1 MRFLFNFC
9 KLRQIVAL
17 ILSNLFMLALDLFS
31 FGIIIVFVKLF
42 SDKEAIES
50 TFPLKELYVMVGAQ
64 SHEQFLV
71 WLGICIIIFFI
82 LKLVAKTAINRFNSG
97 TINHI
102 AYRFIRELYKFFFG
116 ARYAVCTE
124 MNPSEI
130 VGIINT
136 HTWRS
141 MICFESVVGMLNEA
155 FFLIV
160 LLAGLMFYNPV
171 VTFTLIS
178 LLGVVGVVIYFQVVR
193 RITYFGQVH
202 SHLAVVM
209 HRLSYA
215 LVSSIKDIK
224 IMRLEE
230 QNLGKICGIWESYCT
245 NDTKSKTIQKIPGD
259 FSEMMVFV
267 GIIGACLYLIA
278 SKADA
283 AQLIPIISVL
293 AVSSV
298 RVLPSFNRLLAN
310 FNGYKFNRASLEE
323 TRRLYEILS
332 QNQQGIRHVNIP
344 FNRQIDAKN
353 IGFSYGE
360 KIVLDGLSFSIK
372 KGSSVAFVGTSGAGK
387 STLLDLL
394 VGLRESDQASFYIDG
409 MEFDPYRSDALRNY
423 VGYVPQNV
431 TIIDESIAFNI
442 SFSEQYDKKKME
454 DIIRLVR
461 LDQFVAE
468 QSEGLDTK
476 LGENGVRISG
486 GQRQRIGIARAL
498 YRDPEVLILDEAT
511 SALDNITEREIIKDL
526 GQLPGFK
533 TFIMVAHRLTTV
545 EKCDTI
551 YFMEQ
556 GKIIAQGS
564 HPDLLGSCA
573 QYRDLYY
580 QVPRHG
586 AQNADGLAE

>member
-1 MRFLFNFC
+1 MKFLFDFC
-9 KLRQIVAL
+9 RPRQIIAL
-17 ILSNLFMLALDLFS
+17 MLSNLFMLVLDLFS
-31 FGIIIVFVKLF
+31 FGIIVVFVKLF

-50 TFPLKELYVMVGAQ
+50 TSLLKECYVMVGAQ

-71 WLGICIIIFFI
+71 WLGVCFILFFI
-82 LKLVAKTAINRFNSG
+82 LKLVAKAAINYFNAG
-97 TINHI
+97 TVNHI
-102 AYRFIRELYKFFFG
+102 AYRFIRELYKLFFG

-141 MICFESVVGMLNEA
+141 MICFESVVGMLNESL
-155 FFLIV
+155 FLIV

-171 VTFTLIS
+171 VTFILITL
-178 LLGVVGVVIYFQVVR
+178 LAVVGIVIYFQVVR
-193 RITYFGQVH
+193 RISYFGQVH

-209 HRLSYA
+209 HRLAFA

-230 QNLGKICGIWESYCT
+230 QNLGKICDIWASYCN
-245 NDTKSKTIQKIPGD
+245 NDTKLKTVQKIPGD

-267 GIIGACLYLIA
+267 GIIGACLYLII
-278 SKADA
+278 SKADS
-283 AQLIPIISVL
+283 AQLIPIVSVL

-310 FNGYKFNRASLEE
+310 YNGYKFNRASLEE
-323 TRRLYEILS
+323 TRRLYEMLS
-332 QNQQGIRHVNIP
+332 QNQQGITHIEIP

-353 IGFSYGE
+353 ISFSYGE
-360 KIVLDGLSFSIK
+360 KIVLDGLSFSIN

-394 VGLRESDQASFYIDG
+394 VGLRESDQASFFIDSTK
-409 MEFDPYRSDALRNY
+409 FDPYRSDSLRNY

-431 TIIDESIAFNI
+431 TVIDESIAFNI
-442 SFSEQYDKKKME
+442 SFNEQYDEKKME

-461 LDQFVAE
+461 LEQFVAE
-468 QSEGLDTK
+468 QPEGLDTK

-511 SALDNITEREIIKDL
+511 SSLDNITEREIINDL

-556 GKIIAQGS
+556 GRIIAQGN
-564 HPDLLGSCA
+564 HTNLLGSCV

-580 QVPRHG
+580 QAPRQET
-586 AQNADGLAE
+586 QNTDGLAA